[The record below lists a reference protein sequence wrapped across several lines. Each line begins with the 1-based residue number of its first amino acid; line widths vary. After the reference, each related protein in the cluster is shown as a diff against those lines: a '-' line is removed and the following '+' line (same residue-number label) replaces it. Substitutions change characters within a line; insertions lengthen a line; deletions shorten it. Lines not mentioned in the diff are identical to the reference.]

1 MSAGNHRLSQTLH
14 PTILGADRQGI
25 YGQSVDLVPLL
36 TGLIPPARPQSVYVH
51 TPFCFHKCHYCD
63 FYSIVDTP
71 DKQEEFVDRLSGE
84 LLSLQPL
91 LAHGARTIFVGG
103 GTPTL
108 LSPHLWK
115 QLLPVL
121 AAIGLRAD
129 TEFSVEANPET
140 VTRELLDILVAGGV
154 NRLSIGAQ
162 SFNPALLKTLERWHD
177 PANVARAVEIARSA
191 GVSNLSLDLIF
202 AIPGQSLD
210 DWLCDLDTALA
221 LQPSHLSCYAL
232 TFEPN
237 TPLAV
242 RLNTGQVQR
251 LDEDLEA
258 EMFLATR
265 ERLST
270 AGYQAYEIS
279 NFAKPGFECRHNLA
293 YWRNEDWLTAGPS
306 ASGHVAGLRWKNA
319 PHLGRYLS
327 STGLAPLSEC
337 ELPQPAT
344 RLAERLMMALRL
356 AEGIESAAVLADAEL
371 IGKADAIGAAAREC
385 EQAGHL
391 HVEHGRWI
399 ISEPSLLIA
408 DTIIGRLMRAIDP

>member
-1 MSAGNHRLSQTLH
+1 MSQTVH
-14 PTILGADRQGI
+14 PTIFGVDRQQI

-36 TGLIPPARPQSVYVH
+36 AGLIPPALPQSVYVH
-51 TPFCFHKCHYCD
+51 IPFCFHKCHYCD

-71 DKQEEFVDRLSGE
+71 EKQEQFVDRLSTE

-91 LAHGARTIFVGG
+91 ATSPARTIFIGG

-108 LSPHLWK
+108 LQPHLW
-115 QLLPVL
+115 QRLLPV
-121 AAIGLRAD
+121 IGTITRLQPS

-140 VTRELLDILVAGGV
+140 VTQELLDILVAGGV

-162 SFNPALLKTLERWHD
+162 SFNPAHLKTLERWHD
-177 PANVARAVEIARSA
+177 PANVARAVELSRAA
-191 GVSNLSLDLIF
+191 GLNNLSLDLIF

-210 DWLCDLDTALA
+210 DWLGDLDTAIA
-221 LQPSHLSCYAL
+221 LHPTHLSCYAL

-242 RLNTGQVQR
+242 RLNSGQVQR

-265 ERLST
+265 RRLRE
-270 AGYQAYEIS
+270 AGYAAYEIS
-279 NFAKPGFECRHNLA
+279 NFARPGYECRHNLA
-293 YWRNEDWLTAGPS
+293 YWRNEDWFTAGPS

-319 PHLGRYLS
+319 PHLGRYLDS
-327 STGLAPLSEC
+327 SSLAPLSEC
-337 ELPQPAT
+337 ERPAPAT
-344 RLAERLMMALRL
+344 RLAERLMMGLRL
-356 AEGIESAAVLADAEL
+356 AEGLDFASVMSQAAEFGRGEAL
-371 IGKADAIGAAAREC
+371 AAAI
-385 EQAGHL
+385 AVNTHSGHL
-391 HVEHGRWI
+391 LSTDGRLT

-408 DTIIGRLMRAIDP
+408 DTILGGLMRAVDP